1 MPPPPAKK
9 KKKTALF
16 CIFWLVTELTKK
28 LLDRSVDS
36 WVFVFFL
43 MYVVKISS
51 VLMEVECFA
60 QNKDR
65 KFNVYILE

>member
-1 MPPPPAKK
+1 MG
-9 KKKTALF
+9 F
-16 CIFWLVTELTKK
+16 
-28 LLDRSVDS
+28 
-36 WVFVFFL
+36 FVFFL